1 MGIRVRD
8 GEGAPAGSYKAGSFW
23 AGAGSLAAWA
33 AAARSLPTVGRR
45 GGGRE
50 GQADRWSGRAGPG
63 RGRFGGPCRA
73 ARQAELAAQA
83 RPGARAVLG
92 PGPVTS
98 GPAVLGPCRV
108 VRARAGLTGLGTYAH
123 LYPQCFPVVRFLN
136 GGPGKERT
144 TAMRARTVRQVSWW
158 PALLRMQHQLLLLR
172 RPDQSNHTDK
182 TFQFTA
188 DRCASSIHHPW
199 RIGDVESFQTQVVLR
214 SVLRRTES

>member
-1 MGIRVRD
+1 MRRGEVQRGDARRATTESLWRRRGWQAGARAGREWMGIRVRV

-98 GPAVLGPCRV
+98 GPCRAWAVPGRPCSGRANGP
-108 VRARAGLTGLGTYAH
+108 RAVSSSIASSPSSALTNRGAPADGTRESRATKLA
-123 LYPQCFPVVRFLN
+123 
-136 GGPGKERT
+136 GK
-144 TAMRARTVRQVSWW
+144 S
-158 PALLRMQHQLLLLR
+158 LLR
-172 RPDQSNHTDK
+172 
-182 TFQFTA
+182 
-188 DRCASSIHHPW
+188 
-199 RIGDVESFQTQVVLR
+199 
-214 SVLRRTES
+214 

>member
-1 MGIRVRD
+1 MRRRGEVQCGDARRATAESLRRRRGWQVGARAGREWMGIRVRV

-92 PGPVTS
+92 PGQVTS
-98 GPAVLGPCRV
+98 GPCRAWAVPGRPCSGRANGPRA
-108 VRARAGLTGLGTYAH
+108 VR
-123 LYPQCFPVVRFLN
+123 
-136 GGPGKERT
+136 
-144 TAMRARTVRQVSWW
+144 
-158 PALLRMQHQLLLLR
+158 
-172 RPDQSNHTDK
+172 
-182 TFQFTA
+182 
-188 DRCASSIHHPW
+188 SSIPVI
-199 RIGDVESFQTQVVLR
+199 RV
-214 SVLRRTES
+214 RRH